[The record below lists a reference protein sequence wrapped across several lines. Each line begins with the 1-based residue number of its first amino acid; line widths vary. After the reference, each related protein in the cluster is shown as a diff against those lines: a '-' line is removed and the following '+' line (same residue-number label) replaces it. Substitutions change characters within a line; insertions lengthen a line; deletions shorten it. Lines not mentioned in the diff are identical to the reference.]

1 MSKKFLGSLAVMLL
15 LGAGCTT
22 TGTVETT
29 SDADTGM
36 DSNATNTMMAGDTM
50 NTNDD
55 TMIGMDASADVM
67 GDAIEADVD
76 VTAGEVKE
84 FIVTGGNFTFS
95 PATMTVKKGDTVR
108 VVFKN
113 DEGFHDFVLDEF
125 DVATKQI
132 QGGSEETVEFVADKA
147 GSFEYYCSV
156 GKHRDMGMKG
166 ILTVTE

>member
-1 MSKKFLGSLAVMLL
+1 MSKKLLGSLAVMLL

-29 SDADTGM
+29 SDADTSM
-36 DSNATNTMMAGDTM
+36 DSNATDTMMAGDTM

-67 GDAIEADVD
+67 GDAMKADVD

-95 PATMTVKKGDTVR
+95 PATRTVKKGDTVR